1 MFCNTELFFLQ
12 AEVFPYP
19 EISNE
24 ELEELNQFVAP
35 VEKFFNEEGGEEFL
49 EKRRL
54 VNTIYILLNITL
66 L

>member
-1 MFCNTELFFLQ
+1 MFCNTELFLLQ

-24 ELEELNQFVAP
+24 ELEEINQFVAP
-35 VEKFFNEEGGEEFL
+35 VEKFFNEEGEEELL

-54 VNTIYILLNITL
+54 VNTIYILLNFTL
-66 L
+66 F